1 MLDERRVGRILARR
15 GAPRR
20 GRGAC
25 VCGAFRRCSTIGR
38 SPPSHIHPP
47 TSPQLAP
54 LIAHLDAPSD
64 DLREQCTWALGN
76 IAGDSAENRDVVL
89 RAGALPF
96 VVAQLDGGDRALT
109 ALSAQRNATWALSN
123 FCRAKPSPVLA
134 DVTPALPVLKTLLG
148 HADPQIVEDA
158 CWAISFICDGERERI
173 QAVVESDVCA
183 KLVELVAH
191 PHVGVHIPA
200 LRAMGNVVTG
210 DDAQTQVVLDGG
222 ALPALRI
229 LLDSPKTSIRK
240 EACWAISNIAAGSRD
255 QIQAVLDADLVA
267 PLVRL
272 FSRDDVNA
280 IRKEVGWVLANIASS
295 GTSAQI
301 EHLAVHGECIAPLC
315 AVGLRS
321 AADATVVTNALETL
335 DCIFSVGRAA
345 AGGDQFALRTFVG
358 EAEAAGGVAHLRAL
372 QTDYAMPRALRSKAG
387 AMLTAYFNVTDV
399 TGVLRYVADD
409 GAAARG
415 SEHTECVV
423 CYESNELV
431 TLTACGHRV
440 ICVPCLETWIAK
452 CRATS
457 SRPAGCPTCR
467 TEIAPPT
474 RVVAPPSIATPLT
487 GVVELPI
494 AGAVL
499 QVVAATR
506 DAATAE
512 ALAVARDELD
522 ADTDTGSI
530 DALMAEVSSAEVREF
545 RAATRDAAAAA
556 AGAAAAAA
564 AVRSAAVTAA
574 PSSSSIVAIDYVAQM
589 MARIPF

>member
-1 MLDERRVGRILARR
+1 VLTASSLLLLH
-15 GAPRR
+15 
-20 GRGAC
+20 
-25 VCGAFRRCSTIGR
+25 
-38 SPPSHIHPP
+38 SPL
-47 TSPQLAP
+47 QLAP

-76 IAGDSAENRDVVL
+76 IAGDSAEHRDVVL
-89 RAGALPF
+89 RAGALPY
-96 VVAQLDGGDRALT
+96 VIAQLDGGDRALT
-109 ALSAQRNATWALSN
+109 TLSALRNATWALSN
-123 FCRAKPSPVLA
+123 FCRSKPSPVLA
-134 DVTPALPVLKTLLG
+134 DVTPALPVLTTLLG

-158 CWAISFICDGERERI
+158 CWAVSYICDGQGERI
-173 QAVVESDVCA
+173 QAVVEAGVCA
-183 KLVELVAH
+183 KLVALVAH
-191 PHVGVHIPA
+191 PHVRVRIRA
-200 LRAMGNVVTG
+200 LRALGNVVSG
-210 DDAQTQVVLDGG
+210 DDEQTQAALDGG
-222 ALPALRI
+222 ALSALRTSI
-229 LLDSPKTSIRK
+229 DSSNDSIRK
-240 EACWAISNIAAGSRD
+240 EACWALSNVAAGSPD

-272 FSRDDVNA
+272 FRDDAYA
-280 IRKEVGWVLANIASS
+280 IRKEVGWVLANIARG

-301 EHLAVHGECIAPLC
+301 EHLAVRGQCIAPLC

-321 AADATVVTNALETL
+321 AADATVATNALETL
-335 DCIFSVGRAA
+335 ECIFRVGRAA
-345 AGGDQFALRTFVG
+345 AGGDQLACRAFVG

-372 QTDYAMPRALRSKAG
+372 HTDYAAPRALRSKAR
-387 AMLTAYFNVTDV
+387 AMLAAYFSVDVTDA
-399 TGVLRYVADD
+399 LRFVADD

-415 SEHTECVV
+415 SKHTECVV
-423 CYESNELV
+423 CYDSTELV

-440 ICVPCLETWIAK
+440 ICVACLETWIAK
-452 CRATS
+452 CRATT

-474 RVVAPPSIATPLT
+474 STIAAPLT

-512 ALAVARDELD
+512 ATAAARDELD
-522 ADTDTGSI
+522 DDAGSI

-556 AGAAAAAA
+556 AGAAAAGA

-574 PSSSSIVAIDYVAQM
+574 PSSSIVAIDFVAQM
-589 MARIPF
+589 MARIPTSTF